1 VGSSPGCRDVD
12 VQVYNDCVNA
22 IDGVNLC
29 EYVIQDPKRR
39 PRTHFANNFLRARND
54 GQRIDH
60 VIVSRE
66 VVQKTASLKF
76 TSFYTLQTFGAFD
89 GTSDHCPLYCSFS
102 RKIVNV
108 FLEKVGGPFRTP
120 PIVSLRIQ
128 GVPVDCLLD
137 TGSPVTILN
146 PAENKTSGSD
156 FLIGRCA
163 STPSCNSGNTPTQTL
178 VEFDLSYQQ
187 ERANGF
193 TLRNMS
199 KIFQE
204 SFWDMT
210 LRTRRYDYDE

>member
-1 VGSSPGCRDVD
+1 MGSSPGCRDVD

-22 IDGVNLC
+22 INGVNLC

-66 VVQKTASLKF
+66 VVQKTASLKL

-120 PIVSLRIQ
+120 PVVTLRIQ
-128 GVPVDCLLD
+128 ESRLIVY
-137 TGSPVTILN
+137 PVTILN
-146 PAENKTSGSD
+146 PGENKTSKND
-156 FLIGRCA
+156 NR
-163 STPSCNSGNTPTQTL
+163 
-178 VEFDLSYQQ
+178 E
-187 ERANGF
+187 
-193 TLRNMS
+193 M
-199 KIFQE
+199 
-204 SFWDMT
+204 
-210 LRTRRYDYDE
+210 RTHKHLKS